1 MRYFRIADADNR
13 ILPVASP
20 TLDKVY
26 CMLTSEDEGRVCRD
40 IPESACNHQP
50 QNFLTHIV
58 SLGAT
63 KTADGLI
70 DPKLVLSWLLTQ
82 LGTPAAFIGL
92 LVPVREAGALL
103 PQLFT
108 AAWLR
113 TLPQRKWAWAAG
125 SVVQGLAAICMAIAA
140 LSLEGVAA
148 GIAIVSA
155 LAVLA
160 LARSVCS
167 VTYKD
172 VLGKTV
178 SKSRRGTATG
188 AAASVSAL
196 FVILFGLALASG
208 VFERMALVPSAVF
221 VAGGLWLMAALLF
234 STLQEE
240 AGSTEGGRNP
250 LRAAWQNFSLL
261 AKDAQLRRFIATRG
275 LLISTALAPPFMVA
289 LSASESAENAFGGL
303 GLLVVASAGA
313 SLLSSYVWG
322 RLADRS
328 SRKVLIFSAIAATI
342 ALAATL
348 GLETAGLLGTVWA
361 LPLVIFALMIAYQG
375 VRLGRS
381 THLVDMATQK
391 TRAAYT
397 ALSNTIIGVLLALGG
412 GFSLLAEYG
421 GVAIVIGVLGVMS
434 AAAAIVALGLDEVQE
449 RSGADT

>member
-1 MRYFRIADADNR
+1 MPTR
-13 ILPVASP
+13 
-20 TLDKVY
+20 TLDRVY
-26 CMLTSEDEGRVCRD
+26 QMLTADDEGRVCRD

-82 LGTPAAFIGL
+82 LGAPAAFIGL
-92 LVPVREAGALL
+92 LVPVRESGALL

-113 TLPQRKWAWAAG
+113 SLSRRKWAWAAG
-125 SVVQGLAAICMAIAA
+125 SIIQGLAAITMAVAA
-140 LSLEGVAA
+140 LTLEGTAA

-155 LAVLA
+155 LGVLA

-178 SKSRRGTATG
+178 SKARRGTATG
-188 AAASVSAL
+188 TASSVSAL
-196 FVILFGLALASG
+196 FVILFGAALASG
-208 VFERMALVPSAVF
+208 LIDRMTFVPSAIF

-240 AGSTEGGRNP
+240 AGATEGGRNP
-250 LRAAWQNFSLL
+250 LKAAWQNLSLL
-261 AKDAQLRRFIATRG
+261 REDAQLRRFIATRG

-289 LSASESAENAFGGL
+289 LSASETAENAFGGL
-303 GLLVVASAGA
+303 GLLVIASAGA
-313 SLLSSYVWG
+313 SLLSAYVWG

-328 SRKVLIFSAIAATI
+328 SRQVLIFSAVAATI

-348 GLETAGLLGTVWA
+348 ALDAAGLLQAVWA
-361 LPLVIFALMIAYQG
+361 LPLVIFTLMIAYQG

-381 THLVDMATQK
+381 THLVDMATQE

-397 ALSNTIIGVLLALGG
+397 ALSNTIIGVLLAIGG
-412 GFSLLAEYG
+412 AFSLLAE
-421 GVAIVIGVLGVMS
+421 VAGLAVVIGVLAAMS
-434 AAAAIVALGLDEVQE
+434 AAAALVALGLSEVQD
-449 RSGADT
+449 SGEEA

>member
-1 MRYFRIADADNR
+1 MSN
-13 ILPVASP
+13 S
-20 TLDKVY
+20 TLDTVY
-26 CMLTSEDEGRVCRD
+26 RMLTSEDEGRVCLD

-50 QNFLTHIV
+50 RNFFTHIV

-82 LGTPAAFIGL
+82 LGAPAVFIGL
-92 LVPVREAGALL
+92 LVPVRESGALL

-108 AAWLR
+108 AASLR
-113 TLPQRKWAWAAG
+113 RLPLRKYAWTAG
-125 SVVQGLAAICMAIAA
+125 SIVQGLCAIAIGISA
-140 LSLEGVAA
+140 LMLEGVAA

-188 AAASVSAL
+188 TATSASAF
-196 FVILFGLALASG
+196 FVIIFGAVLASG
-208 VFERMALVPSAVF
+208 FLERMDVV
-221 VAGGLWLMAALLF
+221 VAALFLAGALWAFAAILF

-240 AGSTEGGRNP
+240 SGATEGGRNP
-250 LRAAWQNFSLL
+250 LKAALQNFTLL
-261 AKDAQLRRFIATRG
+261 RDDAQLRRFIATRG

-289 LSASESAENAFGGL
+289 LGSKQAADDMFGGL
-303 GLLVVASAGA
+303 GLLVLASSGA
-313 SLLSSYVWG
+313 ALLSSYVWG

-328 SRKVLIFSAIAATI
+328 SRKVLILSAAAASI
-342 ALAATL
+342 ALIGTL
-348 GLETAGLLGTVWA
+348 ILNALGWLTQVWA
-361 LPLVIFALMIAYQG
+361 LPLTIFALMIAYQG

-381 THLVDMATQK
+381 THLVDMANAD

-397 ALSNTIIGVLLALGG
+397 ALSNTIIGLLLLLGSA
-412 GFSLLAEYG
+412 FSLLAQLAGLET
-421 GVAIVIGVLGVMS
+421 VLMVLAAMS
-434 AAAAIVALGLDEVQE
+434 ALAVLAALGLEEVQE
-449 RSGADT
+449 NEPTSAG